1 MDQNET
7 TLVYL
12 FGNENKRI
20 EYLYEIEGGT
30 GEDVLD
36 KKCRVLNGN
45 GEDVTQG
52 LINGDGDTTALLK
65 RNGIRVISEE
75 DLHVAPK
82 VFKKG

>member
-1 MDQNET
+1 
-7 TLVYL
+7 L
-12 FGNENKRI
+12 FGDKNKKI
-20 EYLYEIEGGT
+20 GYLYEIHRGS

-36 KKCRVLNGN
+36 NKKWRVLNRD

-52 LINGDGDTTALLK
+52 FTNGDGGTTALLK

-75 DLHVAPK
+75 HLWLAPK